1 MNWFRRIVL
10 AVVTI
15 FVAVTLPSPTAA
27 LAHVYDA
34 PAVASADV
42 HELGAVRATQPQL
55 LDQRK
60 GSVSPLPSAQGTST
74 TPVGSF
80 IATEAAGVLDEAASG
95 QGTVLGRFRGGTEEY
110 LGKPGFNVFDLPSK
124 GTGRWYWSRNEAFID
139 YAIAAGDEI
148 RLVTNP
154 YEPIYSGG
162 NTFQREIRYLKDLGY
177 TFQESGDHWVAVPG
191 R

>member
-1 MNWFRRIVL
+1 ML
-10 AVVTI
+10 
-15 FVAVTLPSPTAA
+15 LA
-27 LAHVYDA
+27 LA
-34 PAVASADV
+34 
-42 HELGAVRATQPQL
+42 L
-55 LDQRK
+55 
-60 GSVSPLPSAQGTST
+60 
-74 TPVGSF
+74 
-80 IATEAAGVLDEAASG
+80 AGVLGIATSAAAVGPGPETRVRANATVTVDAVGQPSSETAGGVGCLRPARPAIASGSCVATNTAGVVEDAASG
-95 QGTVLGRFRGGTEEY
+95 QVTVLGRFRGGTEEY
-110 LGKPGFNVFDLPSK
+110 LGKPGFNVLDLPSK

-139 YAIAAGDEI
+139 DAIAAGDEI